1 MARISKKRKV
11 ALAKVDQNKSYAL
24 NDASKLVKE
33 ISYTKFDSSVDID
46 IRLGVDPK
54 KANQMVRGVVSLP
67 HGTGKSVRVLALVP
81 ADKEAEA
88 KEAGA
93 DFVGLD
99 EYIEKISGGWVDI
112 DVIITVPAVMA
123 KLGKLG
129 KVLGPRNLMPNPKS
143 GTVTQEVGKTVKEI
157 KAGKI
162 DFKVDKEGAIHTSIG
177 KASFAPEKLYDNA
190 VELIQTIAKLKPSAA
205 KGTYFKSIHISST
218 MSPGITVDTKSV
230 PGI

>member
-1 MARISKKRKV
+1 MARISKKRKE
-11 ALAKVDQNKSYAL
+11 ALKKVDQNKAYTLTEA
-24 NDASKLVKE
+24 AKLVKE

-46 IRLGVDPK
+46 VRLGVDPK
-54 KANQMVRGVVSLP
+54 KANQMVRGVVALP
-67 HGTGKSVRVLALVP
+67 HGTGKTVRVLALVP

-93 DFVGLD
+93 DHVGLD

-112 DVIITVPAVMA
+112 DVIITMPAVMA

-129 KVLGPRNLMPNPKS
+129 KILGPRNLMPNPKS
-143 GTVTQEVGKTVKEI
+143 GTVTQEVGKTIKEVKG
-157 KAGKI
+157 GKI

-190 VELIQTIAKLKPSAA
+190 VELIQTIAKLKPSSA
-205 KGTYFKSIHISST
+205 KGTYLKGVNISST
-218 MSPGITVDTKSV
+218 MSPGIAVDTKSI

>member
-1 MARISKKRKV
+1 MARLTKKRKTV
-11 ALAKVDQNKSYAL
+11 LSKVDSSKQYTL
-24 NDASKLVKE
+24 TDASKLVKDL
-33 ISYTKFDSSVDID
+33 SYTKFDPSVDID

-54 KANQMVRGVVSLP
+54 KANQMVRGVASLQ
-67 HGTGKSVRVLALVP
+67 HGTGKTVRVLALVNP
-81 ADKEAEA
+81 DKEAEA

-93 DFVGLD
+93 DYVGLD
-99 EYIEKISGGWVDI
+99 EYIQKIEKGWVDI
-112 DVIITVPAVMA
+112 DIIVTQPQVMA

-143 GTVTQEVGKTVKEI
+143 GTVTTEIGKVVREV

-177 KASFAPEKLYDNA
+177 KASFEPQKLYENA
-190 VELIQTIAKLKPSAA
+190 LELLQTISKLKPSSS
-205 KGTYFKSIHISST
+205 KGTYFKGIHVSST
-218 MSPGITVDTKSV
+218 MSPGITVDVKSV

>member
-1 MARISKKRKV
+1 MARLTKKRKTV
-11 ALAKVDQNKSYAL
+11 LSKVDSNKQYTL
-24 NDASKLVKE
+24 TDASKLVKDL
-33 ISYTKFDSSVDID
+33 SYTKFDSSVDID

-67 HGTGKSVRVLALVP
+67 HGTGKTVRVLALVNP
-81 ADKEAEA
+81 DKEAEA

-93 DFVGLD
+93 DYVGLD
-99 EYIEKISGGWVDI
+99 EYIQKIEKGWVDI
-112 DVIITVPAVMA
+112 DIIVTQPQVMA

-143 GTVTQEVGKTVKEI
+143 GTVTTEIGKVVREV

-177 KASFAPEKLYDNA
+177 KSSFAPEKLYANA
-190 VELIQTIAKLKPSAA
+190 VEILQAVAKLKPSSS
-205 KGTYFKSIHISST
+205 KGTYFKGIHVSST
-218 MSPGITVDTKSV
+218 MSPGITVDVKSV

>member
-1 MARISKKRKV
+1 MAKISKKRKV
-11 ALAKVDQNKSYAL
+11 ALAKVDSSKSYTL
-24 NDASKLVKE
+24 NDATKLMKE

-67 HGTGKSVRVLALVP
+67 HGTGKDVRVLALVTP
-81 ADKEAEA
+81 DKEEEA
-88 KEAGA
+88 KAAGA

-99 EYIEKISGGWVDI
+99 EFIQKIEQGWVDI
-112 DVIITVPAVMA
+112 DIIVTQPNVMA

-143 GTVTQEVGKTVKEI
+143 GTVTTEIGKTIKEV

-162 DFKVDKEGAIHTSIG
+162 DFKVDKEGQIHTSIG
-177 KASFAPEKLYDNA
+177 KSSFAPEKLAENA
-190 VELIQTIAKLKPSAA
+190 IELIQTIAKLKPSSA
-205 KGTYFKSIHISST
+205 KGTYLKGIALSST
-218 MSPGITVDTKSV
+218 MSPGVTVDTKSI

>member
-1 MARISKKRKV
+1 MARLTKKRKAV
-11 ALAKVDQNKSYAL
+11 LSKVDASKQYTL
-24 NDASKLVKE
+24 TDASKLVKE
-33 ISYTKFDSSVDID
+33 LSYTKFDSSVDID

-67 HGTGKSVRVLALVP
+67 HGTGKDVRVLALVSP
-81 ADKEAEA
+81 DKEAEA

-93 DFVGLD
+93 DYVGLD
-99 EYIEKISGGWVDI
+99 EYIQKIEKGWVDI
-112 DVIITVPAVMA
+112 DIIVTQPQVMA

-129 KVLGPRNLMPNPKS
+129 KILGPRNLMPNPKS
-143 GTVTQEVGKTVKEI
+143 GTVTTEIGKVVREV

-177 KASFAPEKLYDNA
+177 KASFAPEKLYENA
-190 VELIQTIAKLKPSAA
+190 VELIQTISKLKPSSS
-205 KGTYFKSIHISST
+205 KGTYFKGIHVSST
-218 MSPGITVDTKSV
+218 MSPGVTIDVKSV

>member
-1 MARISKKRKV
+1 MARLTKKRKAV
-11 ALAKVDQNKSYAL
+11 LSKVDASKQYSL
-24 NDASKLVKE
+24 TDASKLVKE
-33 ISYTKFDSSVDID
+33 LSYTKFDSSVDID

-67 HGTGKSVRVLALVP
+67 HGTGKDVRVLALVSP
-81 ADKEAEA
+81 DKEAEA
-88 KEAGA
+88 REAGA
-93 DFVGLD
+93 DHVGLD
-99 EYIEKISGGWVDI
+99 EYIQKIEKGWVDI
-112 DVIITVPAVMA
+112 DIIVTQPQVMA

-143 GTVTQEVGKTVKEI
+143 GTVTTEIGKVVREV

-177 KASFAPEKLYDNA
+177 KASFAPEKLYENA
-190 VELIQTIAKLKPSAA
+190 VELIQTIAKLKPSSS
-205 KGTYFKSIHISST
+205 KGTYFKGIHVSST
-218 MSPGITVDTKSV
+218 MSPGVTIDVKSV

>member
-1 MARISKKRKV
+1 MARLTKKRKAV
-11 ALAKVDQNKSYAL
+11 LSKVDASKQYSL
-24 NDASKLVKE
+24 TDASKLVKE
-33 ISYTKFDSSVDID
+33 LSYTKFDSSVDID

-67 HGTGKSVRVLALVP
+67 HGTGKDVRVLALVSP
-81 ADKEAEA
+81 DKEAEA
-88 KEAGA
+88 REAGA
-93 DFVGLD
+93 DHVGLD
-99 EYIEKISGGWVDI
+99 EYIQKIEKGWVDI
-112 DVIITVPAVMA
+112 DIIVTQPQVMA

-143 GTVTQEVGKTVKEI
+143 VTVTTEIGKVVREV

-177 KASFAPEKLYDNA
+177 KASFAPEKLYENA
-190 VELIQTIAKLKPSAA
+190 VELIQTIAKLKPSSS
-205 KGTYFKSIHISST
+205 KGTYFKGIHVSST
-218 MSPGITVDTKSV
+218 MSPGVTIDVKSV